1 MRENFAKQIDEARE
15 PKHEETHERITRI
28 ADEFHD
34 GFEVIEKYGLAAS
47 IFGSARCT
55 LGDEMYTNAKAIAGR
70 LAKEGFA
77 IITGGGPGVM
87 EAANK
92 GAKEAGGESVG
103 LNILLPTE
111 QSLNDYTTDSQ
122 DFHYFFTRKVMLAF
136 ASEVYIYFPGGFGT
150 LDELFEI
157 LTLVQTK
164 KVRPIPVILFN
175 KKYWEPLIAWMRD
188 SLRDEYE
195 TISPEDM
202 DIFHVV
208 DSVDEAVEKIDEL
221 VDKEKHL

>member
-1 MRENFAKQIDEARE
+1 
-15 PKHEETHERITRI
+15 
-28 ADEFHD
+28 
-34 GFEVIEKYGLAAS
+34 
-47 IFGSARCT
+47 
-55 LGDEMYTNAKAIAGR
+55 
-70 LAKEGFA
+70 
-77 IITGGGPGVM
+77 
-87 EAANK
+87 
-92 GAKEAGGESVG
+92 
-103 LNILLPTE
+103 
-111 QSLNDYTTDSQ
+111 
-122 DFHYFFTRKVMLAF
+122 MLAF